1 MNERIST
8 FSGLKALSPLAVFL
22 LLYVGFSL
30 SAGDFYAVPIS
41 VAFLISCLYAVL
53 ILRHRPW
60 EERFALLTEGARRPG
75 LLMMVW
81 IFVLAGAFTGA
92 AQAIGAIAREEDV
105 PILEIELRER
115 QAFQT
120 ARDVER
126 RAVGDDQRRPF
137 ASKLSRVLD
146 ARHAPLQ
153 EQRSKEAR
161 RVARK
166 RPRAGTAD

>member
-92 AQAIGAIAREEDV
+92 AKAIGAIDAMV
-105 PILEIELRER
+105 N
-115 QAFQT
+115 
-120 ARDVER
+120 
-126 RAVGDDQRRPF
+126 
-137 ASKLSRVLD
+137 LSLSLLPQSLVMGG
-146 ARHAPLQ
+146 
-153 EQRSKEAR
+153 SMC
-161 RVARK
+161 
-166 RPRAGTAD
+166 AG